1 MKKII
6 FGTFTISLGII
17 IGVFVQPSI
26 SGDNVYQ
33 EFEKYKTVFNTAYR
47 NYVEDVEADKLTE
60 GAIKGLLNKLDVHSV
75 YIPPEKKKE
84 VDEDFQGHFHG
95 IGVQFDILEDSI
107 TVISPLS
114 GGPSEKLGILAGDKI
129 VKIDGDNAVGI
140 DRGEVPKRLKGPKGT
155 LVTVDIFRNG
165 VDTLIH
171 FDIIR
176 DKIPSWSLDAR
187 FMIDETDIGYIKFNR
202 FSQTTH
208 QEMMEAVGELKSQ
221 GMKKLILDLRYN
233 PGGYLNQAFLMA
245 EEFLSPGD
253 TVVYTKGRRDSFN
266 SAYTSRGKGSLRD
279 LPVIALIN
287 QGSASASEI
296 VSGAIQDQD
305 RGLVVGETSFGKGL
319 VQRQYD
325 LPGESAFRI
334 TISYYYTPSGRSIQR
349 PFKDKDA
356 YQRLVGRLEL
366 EDGQKMEDAL
376 AKLGELADST
386 GKDLDSLIYYTK
398 KGRKVFAGGGITPD
412 YIVKET
418 RLLEDFT
425 VELRK
430 ARLFTIFADQYLN
443 NEGQKVKEK
452 FGKYSGALE
461 IPEDDISLNRDEVIE
476 LQKKSRELFI
486 DFYRNYELDD
496 EAWDKF
502 KQMAKEKE
510 IEWNDEQF
518 EIDEDFIITR
528 IKTDMANIIWS
539 RHESR
544 QMSTIIDKQ
553 LKRAIELFPEAEK
566 IVSM

>member
-1 MKKII
+1 MRKII
-6 FGTFTISLGII
+6 FGTFAISLGII
-17 IGVFVQPSI
+17 VGVFVQPSI

-33 EFEKYKTVFNTAYR
+33 QFENYKTVFNTAYR
-47 NYVEDVEADKLTE
+47 NYVDELDAEVLTE
-60 GAIKGLLNKLDVHSV
+60 AAIKGMLNKLDVHSV

-95 IGVQFDILEDSI
+95 IGIQFDMLQDSI
-107 TVISPLS
+107 TVISPLN

-129 VKIDGDNAVGI
+129 VQIDGENAVGI

-155 LVTVDIFRNG
+155 LVTVDIHRNG
-165 VDTLIH
+165 VDSLLH
-171 FDIIR
+171 FEIIR
-176 DKIPSWSLDAR
+176 DKIPSWSLDAY
-187 FMIDETDIGYIKFNR
+187 FMIDETDIGYLKFNR

-208 QEMMEAVGELKSQ
+208 QEMMEAVQELRGK
-221 GMKKLILDLRYN
+221 GMKKLLLDLRYN
-233 PGGYLNQAFLMA
+233 PGGYLEQAFLMA
-245 EEFLSPGD
+245 NEFLSRGD
-253 TVVYTKGRRDSFN
+253 TVVFTKGRRPAFN
-266 SAYTSRGKGSLRD
+266 SAYQSPGNGSLRD

-287 QGSASASEI
+287 AGSASASEI

-325 LPGESAFRI
+325 LEGGAAFRI

-376 AKLGELADST
+376 EKLEEVADSS

-412 YIVKET
+412 YIIKET
-418 RLLEDFT
+418 RLLKDFT

-430 ARLFTIFADQYLN
+430 KRLFTIFADQYLN
-443 NEGQKVKEK
+443 NDGSYIKD
-452 FGKYSGALE
+452 KYESNFL
-461 IPEDDISLNRDEVIE
+461 
-476 LQKKSRELFI
+476 
-486 DFYRNYELDD
+486 DFYRNYELNDD
-496 EAWDKF
+496 AWDAF
-502 KQMAKEKE
+502 KELAEVNE
-510 IEWNDEQF
+510 IEWNDDEF
-518 EIDEDFIITR
+518 EEDEDFIINR
-528 IKTDMANIIWS
+528 IKTDMANIIWT

-544 QMSTIIDKQ
+544 QMSTKFDKK
-553 LKRAIELFPEAEK
+553 LNEAIKLFPEAEE
-566 IVSM
+566 IFSM